1 VLSIGNVPWL
11 YHGSTSDHTTKIY
24 KMICHKNNVSTK
36 WPASFWRPQESRT
49 CLFVDSWP
57 CRFNPEASKSQ
68 EANMNV
74 LEYLYAIVCM
84 CVYIFVYVYV
94 YVYVC
99 IYIYACMH
107 LYAFVYICMRLC
119 MHLLSTKWVC
129 TSTSTAS
136 MHFVEKQVS
145 DTWSILKPRNTIPHQ
160 ELSPDSPREQ
170 PMLQRDCCK

>member
-1 VLSIGNVPWL
+1 MSQEQCV
-11 YHGSTSDHTTKIY
+11 Y
-24 KMICHKNNVSTK
+24 KMTSQLLKTSRVQNM
-36 WPASFWRPQESRT
+36 SFCRLLTMSIQPRSIQEPGSKHG
-49 CLFVDSWP
+49 CSWIFV
-57 CRFNPEASKSQ
+57 CN
-68 EANMNV
+68 
-74 LEYLYAIVCM
+74 CM
-84 CVYIFVYVYV
+84 HVCVYMCICICICICMY
-94 YVYVC
+94 